1 MKKYFLIIILL
12 IFLLIILLSFSGCIW
27 WNDNNNDGK
36 FKESI
41 NHKLLWKKYTADG
54 SQHLSIQRSYYNDFD
69 GQYFYF
75 AARDSTNDK
84 VYILKYDLDG
94 NLKWQINITELSLDP
109 SQNDIVSVKKLENFL
124 YVISA
129 EFGLPSHKYY
139 LNIVDAEDGKYY
151 GRYLLTEGGA
161 FDSIAPDTD
170 GKTNFVV
177 LSCDYSGYNY
187 HRLTIFSFDK
197 NSKEPKLLTK
207 RIFEKEVVM
216 FSYKCIH
223 NGRMYLNSTHP
234 LNSNYPEENTLIV
247 LDCDKLSN
255 PSYTDDECIIKTKE
269 EQVYAVWSW
278 LAPKVIDNKVISSYF
293 LSGLGYRFICYDE
306 SKDYEKIWES
316 PSDMTHKEDISA
328 PEADLTYFNGKVI
341 YSCFNNYVGCFD
353 INDGKLL
360 WFTDNSLYEDPSM
373 DVGRDNHGMGA
384 IMNNKW
390 YVQPVYTNTAIIIY
404 DIASGK
410 KIGRIE
416 DIYTSFGLKNPLW
429 VVGNR
434 IYVASWIGYF
444 YCFEISEKYK
454 VEYFIIPIFL
464 IISFIFYGGY
474 KVRKKKKSK
483 DKNVE
488 SKIDEKKV
496 EILDQENISKKYN
509 ILEKERLSQN
519 KVNGEKI
526 ILKFI

>member
-75 AARDSTNDK
+75 VARDSTNDK

-109 SQNDIVSVKKLENFL
+109 SQNDIVSVKKLGNFL

-223 NGRMYLNSTHP
+223 NGRMYLNST
-234 LNSNYPEENTLIV
+234 YPEENTLIV

-255 PSYTDDECIIKTKE
+255 PSYTDDECIIKTKK

-293 LSGLGYRFICYDE
+293 LSGL
-306 SKDYEKIWES
+306 
-316 PSDMTHKEDISA
+316 DI
-328 PEADLTYFNGKVI
+328 DLFVMMKVMIMKRYGKAHQI
-341 YSCFNNYVGCFD
+341 
-353 INDGKLL
+353 
-360 WFTDNSLYEDPSM
+360 
-373 DVGRDNHGMGA
+373 
-384 IMNNKW
+384 
-390 YVQPVYTNTAIIIY
+390 
-404 DIASGK
+404 
-410 KIGRIE
+410 
-416 DIYTSFGLKNPLW
+416 
-429 VVGNR
+429 
-434 IYVASWIGYF
+434 
-444 YCFEISEKYK
+444 
-454 VEYFIIPIFL
+454 
-464 IISFIFYGGY
+464 
-474 KVRKKKKSK
+474 
-483 DKNVE
+483 
-488 SKIDEKKV
+488 
-496 EILDQENISKKYN
+496 
-509 ILEKERLSQN
+509 
-519 KVNGEKI
+519 
-526 ILKFI
+526 